1 MGLLH
6 SLGTLLMGDGRYE
19 EALPHLSSS
28 HRMHVSA
35 LGKAHR
41 SSLAVLADLA
51 ALRQQRGELGEAEAL
66 FREAADAACLA
77 YGDTDPASLACMNN
91 LALLLDRMDR
101 CEDAE
106 QLYTAVLSTRRATVR
121 AARGLGDVD
130 ANDDVDVDGDALST
144 MNNLAAVLQR
154 RGKAVEAEKLFVRV
168 LAAQRRLLGD
178 AHAEVLRTAN
188 NLAILYEDLQRFED
202 AVSYTR

>member
-6 SLGTLLMGDGRYE
+6 SLGTLLVGDGRYE
-19 EALPHLSSS
+19 EALTHLASSY
-28 HRMHVSA
+28 RMHVSA

-51 ALRQQRGELGEAEAL
+51 ALRQQRGELDEAEAL

-77 YGDTDPASLACMNN
+77 YGDRDPASLACMNN

-121 AARGLGDVD
+121 KASGLGDGD
-130 ANDDVDVDGDALST
+130 GDDNDDADVDGDALST

-202 AVSYTR
+202 AVS